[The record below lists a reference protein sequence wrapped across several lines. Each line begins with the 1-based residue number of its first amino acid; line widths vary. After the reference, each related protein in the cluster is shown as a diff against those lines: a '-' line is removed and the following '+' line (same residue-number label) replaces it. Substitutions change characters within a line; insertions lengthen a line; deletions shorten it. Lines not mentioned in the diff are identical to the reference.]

1 MTILYNRWNN
11 WIKTKGKEIPVG
23 DGSKTF
29 HYVMGNGMMMMKGG
43 SRIQMTTLVR
53 MKKKMG
59 TLQIGIVVDIEA
71 LG

>member
-1 MTILYNRWNN
+1 
-11 WIKTKGKEIPVG
+11 
-23 DGSKTF
+23 
-29 HYVMGNGMMMMKGG
+29 MMMKGG
-43 SRIQMTTLVR
+43 SRIQMTTSVR